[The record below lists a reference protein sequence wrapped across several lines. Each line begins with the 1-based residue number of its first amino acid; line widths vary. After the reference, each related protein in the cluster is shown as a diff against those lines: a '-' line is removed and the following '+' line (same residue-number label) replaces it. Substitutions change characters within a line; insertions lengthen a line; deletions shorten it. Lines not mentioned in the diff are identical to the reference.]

1 MSERNQSTDDAQIA
15 ALRRDGPEGRLRIA
29 MNLSDANRELAIA
42 AIRSQHP
49 EYTQREVMEAL
60 VWQIHKIR
68 RPKVESD

>member
-1 MSERNQSTDDAQIA
+1 
-15 ALRRDGPEGRLRIA
+15 